1 MLNNQILFLI
11 YNDNKLETDYYT
23 NYTKKKRQLFV
34 LLQKGMAIDL
44 IILIQI
50 SITHKYTYI

>member
-23 NYTKKKRQLFV
+23 NYTKKEETSLLVLKKRH
-34 LLQKGMAIDL
+34 GY
-44 IILIQI
+44 QI
-50 SITHKYTYI
+50 KKL